1 MIFLGPDFHGISE
14 LFEGCCCY
22 TYTVY
27 QYMKLAIRFLRE
39 RMMSRRLLANHSKFD
54 GNGQSLPLIQKGHLY
69 SSTDL
74 KWARGNGQESKD
86 KPEHICCHHILS
98 FILDI
103 WTVYFLQT
111 KIAVFFFPPKTR
123 CCDLRVDLPR
133 RHAVCGHQVDGGL
146 RGPAGWRGL
155 IFVWR
160 FLFGKKNPK
169 KLWLFGE

>member
-103 WTVYFLQT
+103 
-111 KIAVFFFPPKTR
+111 
-123 CCDLRVDLPR
+123 
-133 RHAVCGHQVDGGL
+133 
-146 RGPAGWRGL
+146 
-155 IFVWR
+155 
-160 FLFGKKNPK
+160 
-169 KLWLFGE
+169 